1 MGLLEPP
8 KYSVPL
14 SDDDILKLSQD
25 KSFMGSFSGVK
36 NLQTFLM
43 TDFGEHITL
52 QRLYNIMKRSP
63 DYLMN
68 LRPVRRFPKRH
79 YQVDSFASL
88 LEMDLGFMKPYKK
101 FKYFLAVIDAFSWK
115 VSFAVDKVAKQSW

>member
-14 SDDDILKLSQD
+14 SDDDIIKLSQD

-43 TDFGEHITL
+43 TDFGEHISL

-79 YQVDSFASL
+79 YQVDTSGRSNL
-88 LEMDLGFMKPYKK
+88 DG
-101 FKYFLAVIDAFSWK
+101 
-115 VSFAVDKVAKQSW
+115 